1 MPEAVELSQTA
12 CRYLLTIYELG
23 GGLDAVRSVDVSR
36 RLNVAA
42 SSVAHMLGILD
53 REGMIERRRY
63 GRVRLTPA
71 GLRAANR
78 LYTDRILLE
87 AYLRE
92 HLGVD
97 GETARLDAD
106 RGPVLLNALL
116 TNVLSY
122 AKIDA
127 ITLQKARKGRRRG
140 RSRSESRRLVR
151 AGARA
156 PREYWSLSRP
166 PEPQ

>member
-23 GGLDAVRSVDVSR
+23 SGLDAVRSVDVSR

-53 REGMIERRRY
+53 QEGMIERRRY
-63 GRVRLTPA
+63 GRVRLTPD
-71 GLRAANR
+71 GLRSANR

-87 AYLRE
+87 TYLRE

-106 RGPVLLNALL
+106 RCLCCLSPA
-116 TNVLSY
+116 TRERMSEMVLSG
-122 AKIDA
+122 
-127 ITLQKARKGRRRG
+127 TPMPSVLFC
-140 RSRSESRRLVR
+140 R
-151 AGARA
+151 AMC
-156 PREYWSLSRP
+156 S
-166 PEPQ
+166 

>member
-1 MPEAVELSQTA
+1 MELSQTA
-12 CRYLLTIYELG
+12 CRYLLTIYELS

-42 SSVAHMLGILD
+42 SSVAPRLGILD

-71 GLRAANR
+71 GLRAANS

-97 GETARLDAD
+97 GGTARLDAD
-106 RGPVLLNALL
+106 RCLCCLSPA
-116 TNVLSY
+116 TRERMSEMVLSGTPMPSVLFRQ
-122 AKIDA
+122 AMC
-127 ITLQKARKGRRRG
+127 
-140 RSRSESRRLVR
+140 S
-151 AGARA
+151 
-156 PREYWSLSRP
+156 
-166 PEPQ
+166 